1 MALDMKYWP
10 FTWSAV
16 FLSGTDLERASD
28 SCRSW
33 QFTTFTGMQRWQDAC
48 EMPQALPHALF
59 CVLPFSS
66 SCNKKEW
73 VHRSDCTSSCLYVV
87 LLGLSPTLLSFRA
100 VLWCTTFEICP
111 EAAGV
116 SSKSKQIYFPRRKI
130 HNFPSATSPVL
141 LKTGWESGCRSL
153 SSGDWV

>member
-1 MALDMKYWP
+1 MTIYLVSSVLEWYRSRKRWWLMQKLAIHNIHWHAKVVRMPVKCHKHYP
-10 FTWSAV
+10 MHYFVS
-16 FLSGTDLERASD
+16 FLSLA
-28 SCRSW
+28 
-33 QFTTFTGMQRWQDAC
+33 A
-48 EMPQALPHALF
+48 A
-59 CVLPFSS
+59 
-66 SCNKKEW
+66 NKKNEYTG
-73 VHRSDCTSSCLYVV
+73 VSDCTSSCLYVV
-87 LLGLSPTLLSFRA
+87 LLGLSPTFLSFRA

-116 SSKSKQIYFPRRKI
+116 SSESKQIYFPRGKI